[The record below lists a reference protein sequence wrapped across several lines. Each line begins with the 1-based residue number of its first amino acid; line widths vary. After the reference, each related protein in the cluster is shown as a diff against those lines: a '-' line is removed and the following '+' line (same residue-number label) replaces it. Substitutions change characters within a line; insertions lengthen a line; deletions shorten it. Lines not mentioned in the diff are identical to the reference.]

1 MLHAIFFLLSISL
14 LHPTAA
20 AQRFTQMERK
30 FLITFCKMQIIQVA
44 VICGEV
50 E

>member
-14 LHPTAA
+14 FHPTAA

-30 FLITFCKMQIIQVA
+30 FLITFCKMQIQVA